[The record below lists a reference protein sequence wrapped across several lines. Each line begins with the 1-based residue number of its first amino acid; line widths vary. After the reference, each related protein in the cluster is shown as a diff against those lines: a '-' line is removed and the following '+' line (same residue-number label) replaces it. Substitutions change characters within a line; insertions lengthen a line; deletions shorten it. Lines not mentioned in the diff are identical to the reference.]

1 MTATKICGIKTP
13 EALNAAMDAGAR
25 FIGFVFYTNS
35 VRYIAPDQAAQLS
48 RLMPT
53 GVRSVG
59 LFVNPSDRELEQVLG
74 RVPLDM
80 IQLHGD
86 ETPERTAE
94 VRVRFEMPVIKALP
108 VRDAADIEVAYAFQ
122 DVADW
127 LLFDAKAPSGEYGGT
142 GISFDWRLL
151 DGRRFTKP
159 WMLSGGLTADTVGQA
174 LAILKPDAVD
184 VSSGVEAERGV
195 KDAAKIRAFIDAV
208 NAV

>member
-13 EALNAAMDAGAR
+13 EALNATIDAGAR

-108 VRDAADIEVAYAFQ
+108 VRDVADIEVAYAFQ

-142 GISFDWRLL
+142 GTSFDWRLL

-184 VSSGVEAERGV
+184 VSSGVEAERGM